1 MTNNDLIKKYKPL
14 ELDYNV
20 QSAVENLKMAY
31 WNNDSEKYAK
41 IFTEAEEIIVNA
53 ICHFDY
59 IVCKRPQGEWIK
71 EGTEIGAFGI
81 KYTWNKCSKCGWSS
95 SLVLP
100 KNFCPNCGADMRG
113 GEKND

>member
-1 MTNNDLIKKYKPL
+1 MQRIIDLIKKYKPL

-41 IFTEAEEIIVNA
+41 VFTEAEEIIVNA

-59 IVCKRPQGEWIK
+59 IVCERQQGEWNYIQAGMRVCPFCGAMPHK
-71 EGTEIGAFGI
+71 E
-81 KYTWNKCSKCGWSS
+81 Y
-95 SLVLP
+95 

-113 GEKND
+113 EE